1 MKNLITTA
9 SALLIAS
16 AAHAGTV
23 SSYTDATFDLFDN
36 GLDNL
41 DITGVGVSND
51 ATSITFAV
59 TTRGFQNWSKY
70 MIAIDSDPTGGT
82 GTNAWSRP
90 WDLNG
95 PQIEHFIGS
104 WVDAPS
110 NNAQNVTFRNG
121 GWDWGNYETFSNSV
135 SGNTVSFTVSLAS
148 LGLSAGQSFSFDV
161 GTSGGGS
168 GDPAIDLLSRSDVAT
183 TGWGSPSVS
192 GAFRTYTVT
201 PTPGALALLG
211 LAGIAG
217 SRRRTK

>member
-23 SSYTDATFDLFDN
+23 GSYTDATFDLFDN

-41 DITGVGVSND
+41 DISGVGVSND

-59 TTRGFQNWSKY
+59 TTRGFQNWTKY

-104 WVDAPS
+104 WVDAQS

-148 LGLSAGQSFSFDV
+148 LGLSAGQTFSFDV
-161 GTSGGGS
+161 GTSGGGN
-168 GDPAIDLLSRSDVAT
+168 DPAVDLLSRSDVAT

-201 PTPGALALLG
+201 PTPGAIALLG